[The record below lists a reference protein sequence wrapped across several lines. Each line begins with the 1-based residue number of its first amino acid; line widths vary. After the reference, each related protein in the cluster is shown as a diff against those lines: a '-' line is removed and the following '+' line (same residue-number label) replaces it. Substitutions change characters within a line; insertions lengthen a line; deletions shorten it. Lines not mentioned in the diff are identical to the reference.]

1 MPTDATRLRSGAV
14 EACEFFLPGGPA
26 GVVNLPDQ
34 KQLDKQQAGKPQEV
48 SPGWGVQQGD
58 TRAAAF
64 GPWPEGGGSCWA
76 GFAYFS
82 YLMLNV
88 EELCISGR
96 PVYPVERCLLVSHT
110 PLRCASRVRTVE
122 SVMRSLC
129 RLSERCRARAVSVVS
144 I

>member
-1 MPTDATRLRSGAV
+1 M
-14 EACEFFLPGGPA
+14 
-26 GVVNLPDQ
+26 VNLPDQ

-96 PVYPVERCLLVSHT
+96 PVYPVERCLLVSHAGRCSA
-110 PLRCASRVRTVE
+110 PLVCQRLCLSCLPRAPLDRVR
-122 SVMRSLC
+122 
-129 RLSERCRARAVSVVS
+129 LSC
-144 I
+144 